1 MICLGLTG
9 PLTLSVYTPTR
20 LYDGSSIRG
29 EPENRR
35 VWIGPLDL
43 RYYRDFDSG
52 GVRDYAENKWQGRLR
67 DFRNL
72 DLSDSPTLD
81 GAIIT
86 EVVELPDSQRRYCAV
101 STIREQSR

>member
-1 MICLGLTG
+1 MARLDR
-9 PLTLSVYTPTR
+9 PATLSVYTPTR
-20 LYDGSSIRG
+20 GYDGSNIQG
-29 EPENRR
+29 EPVNRR

-43 RYYRDFDSG
+43 SHYREIASG
-52 GVRDYAENKWQGRLR
+52 DGVRDYAENKWQGRLP

-72 DLSDSPTLD
+72 DLSDSPELD

>member
-1 MICLGLTG
+1 MPNLDR
-9 PLTLSVYTPTR
+9 PMTLSVYTPTR
-20 LYDGSSIRG
+20 GYDGSNIQG
-29 EPENRR
+29 EPVNRR

-52 GVRDYAENKWQGRLR
+52 GVRDYAENKWQGRLS

-86 EVVELPDSQRRYCAV
+86 EVAELPDSQRRYCAV

>member
-1 MICLGLTG
+1 MARFDR
-9 PLTLSVYTPTR
+9 PATLSVYTPTR
-20 LYDGSSIRG
+20 KYDGSGIPG
-29 EPENRR
+29 EPENHR

-43 RYYRDFDSG
+43 RYYREIGD

-86 EVVELPDSQRRYCAV
+86 EVVEIPDSQRRYCAV